1 VDPVV
6 SLLLTILLLGLWSN
20 AEPGTLVVF
29 ILLLSD
35 KRPVRNAMAFVA
47 GWMTSLAVV
56 FAISF
61 FIVRGSNPIHES
73 ADQTWLHWAEIGL
86 SALLVPVAV
95 HEWRRRSVARPSEP
109 EKTSRWASR
118 IGPRTA
124 FFAGIFEEP
133 WTVTA
138 AVALI
143 VLRAKPTAVE
153 TILAFMVFAVASTA
167 SVAITFIAF
176 KRNPER
182 AEDLLHRVQASIQ
195 KHGPP
200 VFAVL
205 AGVAAVGFAAD
216 GIYGLVRA

>member
-1 VDPVV
+1 ML
-6 SLLLTILLLGLWSN
+6 SLLITILLLGLWSN

-29 ILLLSD
+29 ILLLSH

-47 GWMTSLAVV
+47 GWMTSLATV

-61 FIVRGSNPIHES
+61 FVVRGSNPIHES
-73 ADQTWLHWAEIGL
+73 ADQTWFHWAEIGL

-95 HEWRRRSVARPSEP
+95 HEWRRRSANRPDEP
-109 EKTSRWASR
+109 VKTSRWASR

-124 FFAGIFEEP
+124 FLAGIFEEP

-143 VLRAKPTAVE
+143 VLRAKPTALE
-153 TILAFMVFAVASTA
+153 TVLAFIVFAVASTA
-167 SVAITFIAF
+167 SVTITFIAF

-182 AEDLLHRVQASIQ
+182 AQELLHRVESSIE

-205 AGVAAVGFAAD
+205 AGVFAVGFAVD
-216 GIYGLVRA
+216 GIYGLVRG